1 MEVTPEAREK
11 LREFLDDYG
20 DGGFVRVSRL
30 VAGGGCC
37 ARISLGV
44 ALDEDRDEENDLA
57 FTLDGLPV
65 VIDKN
70 LHTTFPDI
78 RIAFD
83 EDNGIVVSQGQGLE
97 ADK

>member
-1 MEVTPEAREK
+1 MEVTQEAREK

-30 VAGGGCC
+30 MTGGGCC
-37 ARISLGV
+37 AKLSLGV

-65 VIDKN
+65 VIEKN
-70 LHTTFPDI
+70 LHAAFPDI

-83 EDNGIVVSQGQGLE
+83 ENDGIVVSPGLE
-97 ADK
+97 TVK